1 MDWTGGTIDVGW
13 VVPLLPSVPP
23 PPAPSSKGPP
33 PSAFA
38 MSRTRKVKVG
48 TGLVRKTAG
57 KTAEKVVHE
66 KIVPE
71 KVVDK
76 ATASACDSKKTV
88 RG

>member
-1 MDWTGGTIDVGW
+1 
-13 VVPLLPSVPP
+13 
-23 PPAPSSKGPP
+23 
-33 PSAFA
+33 

-48 TGLVRKTAG
+48 TGVVRKTAG

-76 ATASACDSKKTV
+76 ATASACNSKKTV
-88 RG
+88 KGQH